1 MKTKI
6 VILTPVYNDWN
17 NLGKLLKKINKVFEV
32 SINNTFD
39 LVIVNDCS
47 KEDYN
52 HKKYKLKMINK
63 IILINLEK
71 NVGSQRAIAI
81 GLKYLKKN
89 YKKNFKTIII
99 DSDGQD
105 NPKIIGKIL
114 SLNEKNPK
122 CSIAINRG
130 QRREPIWFKLFY
142 EAYCILVKLFCFKKI
157 RFGNYSLV
165 DISDLK
171 KITEKN
177 ELWSAFPPTLSK
189 NSNRLLHLSADREK
203 RYGGDSK
210 MNFYGLVYHALRVFS
225 ALKLNVL
232 FSSFFYIFLSLII
245 FYENNK
251 ILLIIISLFLIVFN
265 LSIFLVSL
273 NNKRDFQKNFRKI
286 KVLVI

>member
-47 KEDYN
+47 KENYN

-105 NPKIIGKIL
+105 NPKIISKIL

-210 MNFYGLVYHALRVFS
+210 MNFYGLLYHALRVFS

-251 ILLIIISLFLIVFN
+251 IFLIIISLVLIVFN
-265 LSIFLVSL
+265 LSIFLISF

>member
-47 KEDYN
+47 KENYN

-105 NPKIIGKIL
+105 NPKIISKIL

-171 KITEKN
+171 KITEKK

-232 FSSFFYIFLSLII
+232 FSSFFYIFLSLIF

-251 ILLIIISLFLIVFN
+251 IFLIIISLVLIVFN

-273 NNKRDFQKNFRKI
+273 NNKKDFQKNFRKI

>member
-105 NPKIIGKIL
+105 NPKIISKIL

-210 MNFYGLVYHALRVFS
+210 MNFYGLLYHALRVFS

-251 ILLIIISLFLIVFN
+251 IFLIIISLVLIVFN

>member
-47 KEDYN
+47 KENYN

-105 NPKIIGKIL
+105 NPKIISKIL

-251 ILLIIISLFLIVFN
+251 IFLIIISLVLIVFN
-265 LSIFLVSL
+265 LSIFLISF

>member
-47 KEDYN
+47 KENYN

-105 NPKIIGKIL
+105 NPKIISKIL
-114 SLNEKNPK
+114 SLNEKNPN

-171 KITEKN
+171 KITEKK

-251 ILLIIISLFLIVFN
+251 IFLIIISLVLIFFN
-265 LSIFLVSL
+265 LSIFLVSF

>member
-47 KEDYN
+47 KENYN

-63 IILINLEK
+63 IILVNLEK

-105 NPKIIGKIL
+105 NPKIISKIL

-171 KITEKN
+171 KITEKK

-251 ILLIIISLFLIVFN
+251 IFLIIISLVLIVFN

-273 NNKRDFQKNFRKI
+273 NNKKDFQKNFRKI

>member
-1 MKTKI
+1 MNIHEHQAKEILKEFGAPVSNGV
-6 VILTPVYNDWN
+6 VILSIDEISEKIK
-17 NLGKLLKKINKVFEV
+17 KLK
-32 SINNTFD
+32 
-39 LVIVNDCS
+39 S
-47 KEDYN
+47 KEFV
-52 HKKYKLKMINK
+52 LKAQIHAGGRGK
-63 IILINLEK
+63 AGGVRLI
-71 NVGSQRAIAI
+71 
-81 GLKYLKKN
+81 KN

-105 NPKIIGKIL
+105 NPKIISKIL

-251 ILLIIISLFLIVFN
+251 IFLIIISLVLIVFN

>member
-47 KEDYN
+47 KENYN

-105 NPKIIGKIL
+105 NPKIISKIL

-171 KITEKN
+171 KITEKK

-251 ILLIIISLFLIVFN
+251 IFLIIISLVLIVFN

>member
-47 KEDYN
+47 KENYN

-105 NPKIIGKIL
+105 NPKIISKIL
-114 SLNEKNPK
+114 SLNEKNPN

-171 KITEKN
+171 KITEKK

-251 ILLIIISLFLIVFN
+251 IFLIIISLVLIVFN

-273 NNKRDFQKNFRKI
+273 NNKKDFQKNFRKI

>member
-47 KEDYN
+47 KENYN

-63 IILINLEK
+63 IILVNLEK

-105 NPKIIGKIL
+105 NPKIISKIL

-171 KITEKN
+171 KITEKK

-232 FSSFFYIFLSLII
+232 FSSFFYIFLSLIF

-251 ILLIIISLFLIVFN
+251 IFLIIISLVLIVFN

>member
-105 NPKIIGKIL
+105 NPKIISKIL

-171 KITEKN
+171 KITEKK

-210 MNFYGLVYHALRVFS
+210 MNFYGLLYHALRVFS

-251 ILLIIISLFLIVFN
+251 IFLIIISLVLIVFN
-265 LSIFLVSL
+265 LSIFLISF

>member
-6 VILTPVYNDWN
+6 VILTPVYNDWK
-17 NLGKLLKKINKVFEV
+17 NLGKLLKKINKVFEI

-47 KEDYN
+47 NENYN

-81 GLKYLKKN
+81 GLKYLKKS
-89 YKKNFKTIII
+89 YKNNFKTIII

-105 NPKIIGKIL
+105 NPKIISKIL
-114 SLNEKNPK
+114 RLNEKNPK

-171 KITEKN
+171 KITEKK

-245 FYENNK
+245 Y
-251 ILLIIISLFLIVFN
+251 
-265 LSIFLVSL
+265 
-273 NNKRDFQKNFRKI
+273 
-286 KVLVI
+286 

>member
-47 KEDYN
+47 KENYN

-105 NPKIIGKIL
+105 NPKIISKIL

-165 DISDLK
+165 YISDLK
-171 KITEKN
+171 KITEKK

-251 ILLIIISLFLIVFN
+251 IFLIIISLVLIIFN

>member
-105 NPKIIGKIL
+105 NPKIISKIL

-210 MNFYGLVYHALRVFS
+210 MNFYGLLYHALRVFS

-251 ILLIIISLFLIVFN
+251 IFLIIISLVLIVFN
-265 LSIFLVSL
+265 LSIFLISF

>member
-47 KEDYN
+47 KENYN

-105 NPKIIGKIL
+105 NPKIISKIL
-114 SLNEKNPK
+114 SLNKKNPK

-171 KITEKN
+171 KITEKK

-232 FSSFFYIFLSLII
+232 FSSFFYIFLSLIF

-251 ILLIIISLFLIVFN
+251 IFLIIISLVLIVFN

-273 NNKRDFQKNFRKI
+273 NNKRDFQKNFKKI

>member
-6 VILTPVYNDWN
+6 VILTPVYNDWK
-17 NLGKLLKKINKVFEV
+17 NLGKLLKKINKVFEI

-47 KEDYN
+47 KENYN

-81 GLKYLKKN
+81 GLKYLKKS
-89 YKKNFKTIII
+89 YKNNFKTIII

-105 NPKIIGKIL
+105 NPKIISKIL
-114 SLNEKNPK
+114 RLNEKNPK

-142 EAYCILVKLFCFKKI
+142 EAYCILVKLFCLKKI

-165 DISDLK
+165 SISDLK
-171 KITEKN
+171 KITEKK

-189 NSNRLLHLSADREK
+189 NSNRLLHFSVDREK
-203 RYGGDSK
+203 RYGGNSK
-210 MNFYGLVYHALRVFS
+210 MNFYGLLSHALRVFS

-232 FSSFFYIFLSLII
+232 YSSFFYMFLSLII

-251 ILLIIISLFLIVFN
+251 ILLIIISLVLIAFN
-265 LSIFLVSL
+265 LSIFLISL
-273 NNKRDFQKNFRKI
+273 NNKRDFQENFRKI

>member
-47 KEDYN
+47 KENYN

-105 NPKIIGKIL
+105 NPKIISKIL

-171 KITEKN
+171 KITEKK

-251 ILLIIISLFLIVFN
+251 IFLIIISLVLIVFN

-273 NNKRDFQKNFRKI
+273 NNKKDFQKNFRKI

>member
-47 KEDYN
+47 KENYN

-105 NPKIIGKIL
+105 NPKIISKIL

-171 KITEKN
+171 KITEKK

-210 MNFYGLVYHALRVFS
+210 MNFYGLLYHALRVFS

-251 ILLIIISLFLIVFN
+251 IFLIIISLVLIVFN
-265 LSIFLVSL
+265 LSIFLISF

>member
-105 NPKIIGKIL
+105 NPKIISKIL

-251 ILLIIISLFLIVFN
+251 IFLIIISLVLIVFN
-265 LSIFLVSL
+265 LSIFLISF